1 MKKLMI
7 AAAIVCA
14 AAFANAASLS
24 WQAYGALDLT
34 GEGAGEGEDDWYTGG
49 QAYLIMVTDAA
60 NFAVADD
67 LTITGGSIVHSAD
80 VAEGT
85 ALAAIDGS
93 KVGEGLT
100 HGETYNFAV
109 LFTTTGVGPDEEGNY
124 TVPTTGLY
132 GLNDNDGELYEVV
145 WNKDNGGSIFNGDT
159 MASVTSPVG
168 GTPGPTPTPVP
179 EPTSGLLMVL
189 GVAGLALRRRRA

>member
-7 AAAIVCA
+7 AVAIICA
-14 AAFANAASLS
+14 AAFANAAALS
-24 WQAYGALDLT
+24 WQAYGALDT
-34 GEGAGEGEDDWYTGG
+34 SGAGAGEADEDWYTGG

-60 NFAVADD
+60 NFAVGDD
-67 LTITGGSIVHSAD
+67 LTITGGSIVHSSD
-80 VAEGT
+80 VVEGT
-85 ALAAIDGS
+85 GMGAPDGAEI
-93 KVGEGLT
+93 GGLSD
-100 HGETYNFAV
+100 GETYKFAV

-145 WNKDNGGSIFNGDT
+145 WNKDEGGSIFNGDT
-159 MASVTSPVG
+159 TASVTSPVG